1 MRLAIFSELYL
12 PSVGGQEAFFR
23 GLAKA
28 LIARGH
34 EIDVYTIAH
43 QQDLAP
49 VEVIEGVTVHRFAEN
64 PRYTAPRIK
73 AMKRSWTSIAAYA
86 RHTAAVARTGQ
97 HDFYLLNQW
106 PFAHAATLPRSV
118 RQRSLLHWCE
128 VRQGGAYR
136 MLQSR
141 LPRGVGLNAAI
152 SDAVG
157 RQITAA
163 SGCPVFTLPSGLDLS
178 RSEYRARGERAD
190 LVAFG
195 RVMEHKNVPLAVA
208 AFEVLRAGGYTGR
221 LKIAGDGPAMAA
233 LRERVAASPDVDAID
248 LLGFVED
255 AEKFRLLA
263 GCEAM
268 LMPSRREG
276 FPHVVAEAM
285 CCGLPIVT
293 ADFIENGT
301 RDIVDLYAVGAVTR
315 QDPASFADGIHRV
328 LREWETFSANGR
340 RAAATLGWP
349 GVAEHVETEMLQAI
363 ARARRI

>member
-1 MRLAIFSELYL
+1 MRLAIFSELYA
-12 PSVGGQEAFFR
+12 PSIGGQEAFFE

-28 LIARGH
+28 LIVRGH
-34 EIDVYTIAH
+34 AIDVYTIAH
-43 QQDLAP
+43 ERNLAA
-49 VEVIEGVTVHRFAEN
+49 VEDIAGVTVHRFAEN
-64 PRYTAPRIK
+64 AHYTAPRIK
-73 AMKRSWTSIAAYA
+73 AMKRSWASIASYA
-86 RHTAAVARTGQ
+86 RHTAAIARTGS

-106 PFAHAATLPRSV
+106 PFAHAAALPRAA
-118 RQRSLLHWCE
+118 RPRALLHWCE

-136 MLQSR
+136 LLQAH

-157 RQITAA
+157 RQISAA
-163 SGCPVFTLPSGLDLS
+163 SGRPVFTLPSGLDLA
-178 RSEYRARGERAD
+178 RSEYKPRAVRAD
-190 LVAFG
+190 LVVFG

-208 AFEVLRAGGYTGR
+208 AFERLRADGYSGR

-233 LRERVAASPDVDAID
+233 LRARVAASPHAEAID

-263 GCEAM
+263 GCDAL

-293 ADFIENGT
+293 ADFPENGT
-301 RDIVDLYAVGAVTR
+301 RDIVDLYGSGAVTR
-315 QDPASFADGIHRV
+315 QDPASFADGVRRA
-328 LREWETFSANGR
+328 LADWRSLSENGR

-349 GVAEHVETEMLQAI
+349 SVAERLETEMIQAI
-363 ARARRI
+363 ARLDGR